1 LVSLL
6 QDFVIIWIWMTFTS
20 QVGASTFGL
29 TGMTASTPLDR
40 SLDTSSYS
48 CMFGLARLASPSQ
61 HHFQIVPRLPWFLV
75 HQMRACYNLLMPL
88 HCHAHLKLE
97 QTGNCTKRC
106 NKLRTNLHCT
116 LCNIQHWTRHV
127 STLTSHGRALI
138 FCNVQLI
145 PLRHSSQRAET
156 QCVLHTTFAWHLQ
169 LQLHVGASIFH
180 TSK

>member
-1 LVSLL
+1 MMHVSTRHHYHENYATRQRLEIIKWPKGNAAGTNIAVQLLATVHFHHSSWSSNFLSRLHLVSLL

-97 QTGNCTKRC
+97 QIW
-106 NKLRTNLHCT
+106 KLH
-116 LCNIQHWTRHV
+116 Q
-127 STLTSHGRALI
+127 AL
-138 FCNVQLI
+138 
-145 PLRHSSQRAET
+145 
-156 QCVLHTTFAWHLQ
+156 
-169 LQLHVGASIFH
+169 
-180 TSK
+180 